1 MPEKRMLDN
10 LTWKCILKNLD
21 TVTQL
26 SCIFLN
32 KQLHAIVMDIFW
44 DEFATLRG
52 IRSQYTDMYYGIMIT
67 YTSNRPESKH
77 CNLLDIYAMLYAI
90 NTDISWHSLGIDNNI
105 YDRHLVR
112 IVKDVAF
119 LSEKYNHK
127 LPANLFVT
135 AFDVVFNR
143 YRFTRMV
150 HDCISN
156 DAMCTIQCPLIQT
169 MKLILSR
176 GFDVNSQCM
185 GDKNATLL
193 IKALRN
199 GDPAMIEVI
208 CSMNPDVYV
217 TDNTGKNAINEV
229 QALRERIQRGFDWTA
244 TYLYMIH
251 TAMSKVEA
259 LIDKQID

>member
-1 MPEKRMLDN
+1 
-10 LTWKCILKNLD
+10 
-21 TVTQL
+21 
-26 SCIFLN
+26 
-32 KQLHAIVMDIFW
+32 MDIFW

-52 IRSQYTDMYYGIMIT
+52 IRSQYTDIYYGIMIT

-77 CNLLDIYAMLYAI
+77 CNLLDIYATLYTI
-90 NTDISWHSLGIDNNI
+90 NTDISWIGLCEDDNV
-105 YDRHLVR
+105 YDHHLVR

-119 LSEKYNHK
+119 LSEKYSHK
-127 LPANLFVT
+127 LPTNLFAT

-143 YRFTRMV
+143 YRVTRMV
-150 HDCISN
+150 HDCVNN
-156 DAMCTIQCPLIQT
+156 DALYTIQCPLIQT
-169 MKLILSR
+169 AKLILGR

-185 GDKNATLL
+185 GVKNATLL
-193 IKALRN
+193 IKALRE

-217 TDNTGKNAINEV
+217 TDNTGRNAINEV
-229 QALRERIQRGFDWTA
+229 EALKEKIQNGFNYTA

-259 LIDKQID
+259 LADEQID